1 MYLFLG
7 GKGTVVAISPD
18 DGREVW
24 RTTLVEKKFFTV
36 SGVDY
41 RVTVLDQGSQVFALN
56 GRQLHAL
63 DAVSGNIL
71 WSISLSET
79 FGRDAISLS
88 ISGKSIRPEGHDSG
102 VNLDLPV
109 E

>member
-7 GKGTVVAISPD
+7 GKGAVVAISPD

-36 SGVDY
+36 SGFHY
-41 RVTVLDQGSQVFALN
+41 QVTVLDQGSKVFALN
-56 GRQLHAL
+56 GRQLYAL

-71 WSISLSET
+71 WSINLSET
-79 FGRDAISLS
+79 FGADVITIS
-88 ISGKSIRPEGHDSG
+88 ISGKNKPEGYDSG
-102 VNLDLPV
+102 VNFDLPI